1 MLVEFGACGQVLE
14 LIQRCWS
21 GQKKGEHQRPTFEQ
35 IVWELQDIAVLPDED
50 IQALCVREGASDVSA
65 VEVAV
70 PAEASSGGPSN
81 PPAPA
86 TLEEP

>member
-1 MLVEFGACGQVLE
+1 MWIECGVCGQVLE

-50 IQALCVREGASDVSA
+50 IQALCGPPDSEAPPSLEAPPPGESSSNGSALRSDM
-65 VEVAV
+65 
-70 PAEASSGGPSN
+70 
-81 PPAPA
+81 
-86 TLEEP
+86 